1 MVRFEVIEKIG
12 PDVKC
17 KCTDPGLLL
26 PRANLTFWRD
36 GSLIAESVD
45 FIAVSFVKSAE
56 VINHLKSY
64 IAARSRSD
72 IAVIAKIESIDS
84 LKNLEE
90 IIQASDGAMVARGDL
105 GAQIP
110 LEQVPSAQQKI
121 VQLCRQLNRPVIVAS
136 QLLESM
142 IEYPTPTRAE
152 VADVS
157 EAVRQRAD
165 ALMLSGESAMGQ
177 FPDKALAVLRS
188 VSVRI
193 EKWWRDEKHHEAMEL
208 SDVGSSFSDRISE
221 EICNSA
227 AKMANNLEVDAL
239 FVYTNT
245 GHMASLLSRCRP
257 DCPIFAFT
265 SSTSVR
271 RRLNLQW
278 GLIPFRLSF
287 SDDMESDLSR
297 TFALL
302 KARGMIKSGDLVIAV
317 SDMLQSIQVMNVP

>member
-1 MVRFEVIEKIG
+1 
-12 PDVKC
+12 
-17 KCTDPGLLL
+17 CTV
-26 PRANLTFWRD
+26 TFR
-36 GSLIAESVD
+36 G
-45 FIAVSFVKSAE
+45 
-56 VINHLKSY
+56 
-64 IAARSRSD
+64 SD

-110 LEQVPSAQQKI
+110 LEQ
-121 VQLCRQLNRPVIVAS
+121 LNRPVIVAS

-157 EAVRQRAD
+157 E
-165 ALMLSGESAMGQ
+165 ESAMGQ

-188 VSVRI
+188 
-193 EKWWRDEKHHEAMEL
+193 
-208 SDVGSSFSDRISE
+208 
-221 EICNSA
+221 
-227 AKMANNLEVDAL
+227 NLEVDAL

>member
-1 MVRFEVIEKIG
+1 QDWLDIDFG
-12 PDVKC
+12 
-17 KCTDPGLLL
+17 
-26 PRANLTFWRD
+26 
-36 GSLIAESVD
+36 IAEGVD

-64 IAARSRSD
+64 LAARPGGGD
-72 IAVIAKIESIDS
+72 IGVIAKIESIDS
-84 LKNLEE
+84 LTNLEE
-90 IIQASDGAMVARGDL
+90 IILASDGAMVARGDL

-110 LEQVPSAQQKI
+110 LEQVPAAQQKI
-121 VQLCRQLNRPVIVAS
+121 VKVCRELNKPVIVAS

-157 EAVRQRAD
+157 EAVRQRSD

-177 FPDKALAVLRS
+177 FPDKALTVLRS
-188 VSVRI
+188 VSLRI
-193 EKWWRDEKHHEAMEL
+193 ERWWREEKRYEATPL
-208 SDVGSSFSDRISE
+208 QAISSASSDKISE

-227 AKMANNLEVDAL
+227 SKMANNLGVDAV
-239 FVYTNT
+239 FVYTKN
-245 GHMASLLSRCRP
+245 GHMASLVSRCRP

-265 SSTSVR
+265 NTTSVR

-287 SDDMESDLSR
+287 SEDMESNLNK
-297 TFALL
+297 TFSLL
-302 KARGMIKSGDLVIAV
+302 KSRGMIKSGDLVIAV